1 MIADEERARERM
13 VKEQLIPRGI
23 RDARVLD
30 AMRKIPRHRFV
41 PKGMEAAAYEDRPL
55 QIGHDQTI
63 SQPYMVAL
71 MTEALELTGGE
82 KTLEIGTGS
91 GYQAALLA
99 ELSLWLYTVERIEE
113 LQERARGILEA
124 LGYTNI
130 SYHISNGTLGWEE
143 HAPYDA
149 IMVTAAGPSLPESLK
164 RQLADGG
171 RLVAPVGGYG
181 HQVLVRVTRRG
192 EKFKEERGIDCV
204 FVRLIG
210 AEGHE
215 G

>member
-30 AMRKIPRHRFV
+30 AMRRVPRHRFV
-41 PKGMEAAAYEDRPL
+41 PMGMEAAAYEDRPL

-99 ELSLWLYTVERIEE
+99 ELSQWVYTVERVEE
-113 LQERARGILEA
+113 LQERARRILEA

-143 HAPYDA
+143 HQPYNA
-149 IMVTAAGPSLPESLK
+149 IMVTAGAPRIPRPLVE
-164 RQLADGG
+164 QLAEGG
-171 RLVAPVGGYG
+171 RLLVPVGDRFG
-181 HQVLVRVTRRG
+181 QVLTKVTKKGGNLETQGLCGCRFVSLLG
-192 EKFKEERGIDCV
+192 EHGW
-204 FVRLIG
+204 
-210 AEGHE
+210 
-215 G
+215 